1 MKKKIQHFL
10 LVFEIFEFKN
20 KNPMGKHELKN
31 TPQKTPQKPHGVYFS
46 PHGGKNPTKINVGF
60 LNPYVAYIV
69 IWGFFSH
76 VSLSWGFKSHVL
88 IYLL

>member
-46 PHGGKNPTKINVGF
+46 PHGVK
-60 LNPYVAYIV
+60 
-69 IWGFFSH
+69 
-76 VSLSWGFKSHVL
+76 
-88 IYLL
+88 